1 MKLLIIAPSFKALTK
16 ILEMMRK
23 PLSFVLRIFFLFFR
37 IKGNNCLY
45 YS

>member
-23 PLSFVLRIFFLFFR
+23 P
-37 IKGNNCLY
+37 
-45 YS
+45 